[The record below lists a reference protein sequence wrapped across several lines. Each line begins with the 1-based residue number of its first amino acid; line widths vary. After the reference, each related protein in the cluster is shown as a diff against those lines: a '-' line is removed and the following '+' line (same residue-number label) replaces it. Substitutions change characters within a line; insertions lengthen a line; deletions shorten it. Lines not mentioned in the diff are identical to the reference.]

1 MSVNKY
7 VSLQYVS
14 LQYVS
19 LKYVS
24 LKHVSLKY
32 VSLKYVSLKYV
43 NLKYV
48 SLKYEL
54 VKFLFSVYVC
64 LHCYP
69 RHIDEGRS
77 YLHLFHLE
85 VLVIVYIKER

>member
-1 MSVNKY
+1 MLRLCFINTSVFDSKIKKEPFTQKICKLFKHGHRHLYIQNMSVNKY

-14 LQYVS
+14 LQYVN

-48 SLKYEL
+48 SLK
-54 VKFLFSVYVC
+54 
-64 LHCYP
+64 
-69 RHIDEGRS
+69 
-77 YLHLFHLE
+77 
-85 VLVIVYIKER
+85 